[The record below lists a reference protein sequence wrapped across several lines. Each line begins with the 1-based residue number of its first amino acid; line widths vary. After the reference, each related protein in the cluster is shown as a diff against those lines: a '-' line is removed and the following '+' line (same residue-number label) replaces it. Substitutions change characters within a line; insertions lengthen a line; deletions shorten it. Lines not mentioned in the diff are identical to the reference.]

1 MKKLRSQKAETLVET
16 LMAIVVVVLVMLF
29 LSTAVSTASKVNAKV
44 RKTDVALTYEN
55 AVKGSEAKT
64 LIIKDKNSATKIIH
78 VQVDEYKS
86 KNGYTY
92 YRKRAGGGNLKL
104 KDKKGLTLVEMLCT
118 VAVLVLVSM
127 VMVLGVQLGVRSY
140 AKSVSY
146 SEAQVLCSTLTTT
159 ISDELRYSGT
169 LKVDGSGNVTGFF
182 SQQFGSGDYTAF
194 TTTPEGHVQLGGKDI
209 LPAKA
214 YPYGIK
220 AKVESLTYDDGSS
233 LFTVQL
239 SVKDSE
245 NKNTL
250 AETTFEV
257 EKLNV
262 TTEDTAEGRARAED
276 IRNTEN

>member
-1 MKKLRSQKAETLVET
+1 
-16 LMAIVVVVLVMLF
+16 MAIVVVVLVMLF

-44 RKTDVALTYEN
+44 RKTDVALTYKN
-55 AVKGSEAKT
+55 AVKGSETKT

-78 VQVDEYKS
+78 VQVDEYTS
-86 KNGYTY
+86 ENG
-92 YRKRAGGGNLKL
+92 LKL

-118 VAVLVLVSM
+118 VAILVLVSM

-220 AKVESLTYDDGSS
+220 AEVKSLTYDDVSS
-233 LFTVQL
+233 LFTVRL

-262 TTEDTAEGRARAED
+262 TTEDTAEGHARAED